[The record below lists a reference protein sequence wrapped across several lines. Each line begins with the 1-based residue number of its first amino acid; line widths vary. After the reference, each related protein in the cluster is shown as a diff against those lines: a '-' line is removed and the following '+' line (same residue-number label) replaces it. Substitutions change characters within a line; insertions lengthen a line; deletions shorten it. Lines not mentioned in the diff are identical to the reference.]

1 MRPFAFRVV
10 PILIVS
16 ILAGCADPAPPAAPP
31 PPEVGVLDVQPRTV
45 VLERELVGRLAA
57 YRSADVRAR
66 VAGVLLERVYDEGRD
81 VKEGDILFRIDPAP
95 LRATL
100 GAAEAGLAQAQAT
113 YTNARIAAERGRELA
128 PRNYI
133 SRADLDNLE
142 AAERSA
148 QAAVQQ
154 ARAAVTSA
162 RINLDYATVRA
173 PISGR
178 AGKQQVTE
186 GALVGQGAATL
197 LATVEQIDPL
207 YVNFSMGLAELD
219 QLRRAQVEGS
229 VDLAG
234 AGMASVRIVLAG
246 GVEYAHEGAVD
257 FSDTSVDPGTG
268 AVSLRAQMANP
279 EFTLLPGAFV
289 TLKVRLGE
297 RHGVFAVPQSA
308 LLRDATGPY
317 VWLLGADGKVSRRNV
332 TLDSSRDGTALVTH
346 GLSAGDRVIVS
357 GLQKVAEGRSAVAS
371 VTTTRPNAAQADEVD
386 EPSTGD
392 TDTGTEPND

>member
-1 MRPFAFRVV
+1 MRPFLLRVV
-10 PILIVS
+10 PVVVAS
-16 ILAGCADPAPPAAPP
+16 IIAGCADPAPPAVPP

-45 VLERELVGRLAA
+45 LLERELVGRLAA

-66 VAGVLLERVYDEGRD
+66 VAGVLLERAYEEGRD
-81 VKEGDILFRIDPAP
+81 VEEGDILFRIDPAP
-95 LRATL
+95 LRAAL
-100 GAAEAGLAQAQAT
+100 GAAEAAMAQAQAT

-128 PRNYI
+128 PKNYI

-197 LATVEQIDPL
+197 LTTVEQIDPL

-219 QLRRAQVEGS
+219 QLRRAQAEGA

-234 AGMASVRIVLAG
+234 AGKASVRIVLPG
-246 GVEYAHEGAVD
+246 GVDYAHEGTVD
-257 FSDTSVDPGTG
+257 FSDTSVDPSTG
-268 AVSLRAQMANP
+268 AVSLRAQVANP
-279 EFTLLPGAFV
+279 ELMLLPGAFV

-297 RHGVFAVPQSA
+297 RHGVFAVPQAA

-332 TLDSSRDGTALVTH
+332 TLDSSRDGNALVTQ

-371 VTTTRPNAAQADEVD
+371 VSAAAGSAQSAPDDTRSDDV
-386 EPSTGD
+386 
-392 TDTGTEPND
+392 DTGAEPND